1 MTILVVRSD
10 GSVIEMPDS
19 AEHLHAQLHYE
30 NQAKAV
36 DKRLMRTYQV
46 KPTQGGLYLTELPH
60 AEKPSPSQATV
71 LISTVKLPMNK

>member
-1 MTILVVRSD
+1 MTILVVISD

-36 DKRLMRTYQV
+36 TND
-46 KPTQGGLYLTELPH
+46 
-60 AEKPSPSQATV
+60 
-71 LISTVKLPMNK
+71 

>member
-46 KPTQGGLYLTELPH
+46 KPTQGGLI
-60 AEKPSPSQATV
+60 SQSCRMLKNLV
-71 LISTVKLPMNK
+71 LVKRRC

>member
-19 AEHLHAQLHYE
+19 AEQLHAQLHYE

-36 DKRLMRTYQV
+36 DKRLVRTYQV
-46 KPTQGGLYLTELPH
+46 KPTQGGLHLTELPH
-60 AEKPSPSQATV
+60 AEKPSQTTV
-71 LISTVKLPMNK
+71 LIRTVKLSMNK